1 MKNHRSE
8 MLRLEHFAR
17 SKPNSAPRPKAG
29 LQTLAA
35 HYHTAALLEAIK
47 EAIGNYA
54 ECETGH
60 REYFCGRPH
69 SAGCK
74 HT

>member
-1 MKNHRSE
+1 
-8 MLRLEHFAR
+8 MLRLEQFCPEQA
-17 SKPNSAPRPKAG
+17 
-29 LQTLAA
+29 TLCATSEGR
-35 HYHTAALLEAIK
+35 HTAALLEAIK